1 MTKGFDLDKL
11 LNDWRY
17 VLQQK
22 TLAPQELWCDDSD
35 AGVLVLM
42 TDELRPKL
50 LFTKRSAH
58 LNSHA
63 GEISFVGGKKDATDR
78 NIIDTAM
85 REAKE
90 EIGVCSSA
98 LAVIGGLPVQTS
110 KAGLKV
116 RPIVAKLSPHAV
128 MGLVPSEDEIER
140 LLWVDLAYFLANLP
154 TNTAVDVVY
163 KEQALKIQTSAW
175 VYQTDI
181 IWGLTGR
188 IMADLLALFGQDIEW
203 YYRI

>member
-1 MTKGFDLDKL
+1 MNNR
-11 LNDWRY
+11 LNDWRQI
-17 VLQQK
+17 LQQK
-22 TLAPQELWCDDSD
+22 TLAPQDLSHDDSD
-35 AGVLVLM
+35 AGVLVLI
-42 TDELRPKL
+42 TDEPNAML

-63 GEISFVGGKKDATDR
+63 GEISFVGGKKDETDR
-78 NIIDTAM
+78 DIIDTAL

-90 EIGVCSSA
+90 EIGVCASA
-98 LAVIGGLPVQTS
+98 LTVMGGLPVQTS

-116 RPIVAKLSPHAV
+116 RPIVAKLNPNAV
-128 MGLVPSEDEIER
+128 LELVPSEDEIER
-140 LLWVDLAYFLANLP
+140 LLWVELTYFLDNLP

-175 VYQTDI
+175 VHEADI

-188 IMADLLALFGQDIEW
+188 IMADLLALFGQDIKW